1 MEYAQVHIASGIVGK
16 SKTGSSG
23 LRIAGYLTAQRG
35 KWEITADIIQE
46 KFDDMVLFVSQTLE
60 TSMSELWQMDYY
72 SFLRLLNK
80 ADEIAQARLK
90 QLEKAKK

>member
-1 MEYAQVHIASGIVGK
+1 
-16 SKTGSSG
+16 
-23 LRIAGYLTAQRG
+23 
-35 KWEITADIIQE
+35 
-46 KFDDMVLFVSQTLE
+46 MVLFVSQTLE

-80 ADEIAQARLK
+80 ADEIAQSRLK